1 MKTTLSTDDVFN
13 NDCFRAIANCT
24 YDWESW
30 HTSAG
35 RLLWVNA
42 AVERMTGYSPEEC
55 LEMPDYPLP
64 LVAPE
69 DQEKITQVLQRA
81 QADEIGNDVEFRV
94 LHRDGH
100 ELWMAVSWQPMFH
113 GNGKHLGFR
122 TSIRDI
128 TERNQ
133 LREQLRLHAA
143 HLEQLVQERTAQI
156 TQLEKNRRKMEKLA
170 ALGQLAAGVAHEV
183 NNPLAGI
190 RNAFALFKADVPAD
204 HEHFELLELIDREI
218 ERISSITHLMYQLY
232 RPTAQRSTSFSIG
245 NTVEDVIRLLEPAAR
260 KAQVH
265 VEREAAETDIQVT
278 LPEGEVKQI
287 LLNLIQNAIQASA
300 AGDTVSL
307 QLSLHG
313 ETVKVQVVD
322 QGSGIAEE
330 HLPRIFD
337 PFFSTKT
344 GMPRQGMGLGLYVS
358 RSLIEALGGSI
369 DVVSSPGSGTRFTA
383 SFPRS
388 IQAS

>member
-1 MKTTLSTDDVFN
+1 M
-13 NDCFRAIANCT
+13 
-24 YDWESW
+24 
-30 HTSAG
+30 
-35 RLLWVNA
+35 
-42 AVERMTGYSPEEC
+42 
-55 LEMPDYPLP
+55 
-64 LVAPE
+64 
-69 DQEKITQVLQRA
+69 
-81 QADEIGNDVEFRV
+81 
-94 LHRDGH
+94 
-100 ELWMAVSWQPMFH
+100 
-113 GNGKHLGFR
+113 
-122 TSIRDI
+122 
-128 TERNQ
+128 
-133 LREQLRLHAA
+133 
-143 HLEQLVQERTAQI
+143 
-156 TQLEKNRRKMEKLA
+156 
-170 ALGQLAAGVAHEV
+170 AHEV

-245 NTVEDVIRLLEPAAR
+245 NIVEEVIRLLEPAAR

-344 GMPRQGMGLGLYVS
+344 GMPRQGMGLGLSVS